1 MTDLPAARSTA
12 TPPNLGAPA
21 PRRCKRHRWAPT
33 VFVGPDPQMVC
44 VFCGKPNDVILSA
57 RGKSNARTG
66 KDYERQLAQR
76 LGGRKVG
83 HFGAATDVTTSLFN
97 VQSKVRK
104 AWPAW
109 MHDELQ
115 KLPRTGGRTPV
126 LVVAEGKPMPG
137 TKRRALVIVQLED
150 WVALHG
156 EEPHP

>member
-12 TPPNLGAPA
+12 TPRPY
-21 PRRCKRHRWAPT
+21 RHRHVYVPSW
-33 VFVGPDPQMVC
+33 VFDPIENREV
-44 VFCGKPNDVILSA
+44 VFYHRCLHCGREQDEVRSA

-83 HFGAATDVTTSLFN
+83 HFGGPEDVTTSLFN

-109 MHDELQ
+109 MWTELA
-115 KLPRTGGRTPV
+115 KLPRTGGRIPV
-126 LVVAEGKPMPG
+126 LVVAEGKPLPG
-137 TKRRALVIVQLED
+137 TKRRALVVVQLED
-150 WVALHG
+150 WVSLHG
-156 EEPHP
+156 EEQG